1 MTYWEQ
7 ICFSS
12 FWVYKTRPRA
22 IFQENSPGIALFCT
36 EFLLDLIHKL
46 LTQQILQRE
55 FSLMADLN
63 DKLSKINS
71 LKNRLEKDFTM

>member
-36 EFLLDLIHKL
+36 EFLPDLIHKL
-46 LTQQILQRE
+46 LTTAN
-55 FSLMADLN
+55 FA
-63 DKLSKINS
+63 
-71 LKNRLEKDFTM
+71 T